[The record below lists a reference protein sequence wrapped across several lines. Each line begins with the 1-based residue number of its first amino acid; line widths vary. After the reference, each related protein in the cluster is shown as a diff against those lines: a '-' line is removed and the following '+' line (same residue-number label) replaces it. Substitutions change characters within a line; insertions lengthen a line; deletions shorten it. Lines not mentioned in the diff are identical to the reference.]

1 MKQAYYYIEGFFR
14 IAFTILVSI
23 VGYVISL
30 IFAFIPIE
38 VKGAPLI
45 MWVPVTLSKLF
56 VWLFDITIMSDSKK
70 EIAQHPGIIIANHT
84 SYLDIMILNSIVPL
98 RFLSMAAVRKIP
110 VIGFLAAKSG
120 TVFVDRENRGERHR
134 ALVAIEDALV
144 DRKFPPMAIF
154 PEGKVGKGDKILPFK
169 RGAFVASK
177 TSSAKILALTI
188 GFSDLGRVEWGDRSY
203 LSSLWYIATSE
214 EDLTIQL
221 EKVEVDQE
229 EIDASEDGGMKLYEE
244 EMQRTLNSIHGSNT
258 VLTI

>member
-1 MKQAYYYIEGFFR
+1 VKQAYFYIEGFFR

-23 VGYVISL
+23 VGYIVSL

-56 VWLFDITIMSDSKK
+56 VWLFDITIVSDSKK

-110 VIGFLAAKSG
+110 VVGFLAAKSG
-120 TVFVDRENRGERHR
+120 TVFVDRANRGERHR

-154 PEGKVGKGDKILPFK
+154 PEGKVGKGDIILPFK

-177 TSSAKILALTI
+177 TSSAEILPLVI

-203 LSSLWYIATSE
+203 LSSLWYIATSS

-221 EKVEVDQE
+221 KKVDVDQGLIE
-229 EIDASEDGGMKLYEE
+229 ASEDGGLALYQN
-244 EMQRTLNSIHGSNT
+244 EMQRILDSIHGRNT
-258 VLTI
+258 VLSI